1 MRALIDDARTLAAEM
16 QEEGGTGARRHP
28 TARLRPLLPEQC
40 FVDAGLVRQAL
51 PRRTRS
57 LMCEVCGGTGFVYR
71 ADIEAGRATWNDEA
85 VACPICYLNHLT
97 GATA

>member
-1 MRALIDDARTLAAEM
+1 M
-16 QEEGGTGARRHP
+16 
-28 TARLRPLLPEQC
+28 
-40 FVDAGLVRQAL
+40 
-51 PRRTRS
+51 
-57 LMCEVCGGTGFVYR
+57 MCEVCGGTGFVYR